1 MIHGRHI
8 SHAPNSIRALGAAGV
23 SQGAHGRGGGMG
35 GSTTVTHC
43 NNTKLIAAI
52 FRSETRSHNM
62 SHAKASAH
70 CRAAGDLQ
78 FRGHALHGLRIVSI
92 KHTHI
97 ETERE
102 RERGVSM
109 PPSLA
114 VSTIVFRP
122 LKYFL
127 LLAAWKAPICALRL
141 CDAPLQVLSTARQW
155 PGKHGNNTN
164 KAIRP
169 IANYDGTNYL
179 MFNLLHKLLKNSRNM
194 QAMKYVKQCKL
205 NL

>member
-8 SHAPNSIRALGAAGV
+8 SHAPKSIRALGPAGV
-23 SQGAHGRGGGMG
+23 SLSDRSRRRGRGREGKGGPR
-35 GSTTVTHC
+35 SVTHS
-43 NNTKLIAAI
+43 NNTKLIASI

-62 SHAKASAH
+62 SHAEASAH

-78 FRGHALHGLRIVSI
+78 FRGHALHGLRVVSV
-92 KHTHI
+92 THPHRGRDG
-97 ETERE
+97 ERE
-102 RERGVSM
+102 MSSSLSI
-109 PPSLA
+109 SLA

-164 KAIRP
+164 TNTTIR
-169 IANYDGTNYL
+169 
-179 MFNLLHKLLKNSRNM
+179 
-194 QAMKYVKQCKL
+194 Q
-205 NL
+205 

>member
-1 MIHGRHI
+1 MRQNPLEH
-8 SHAPNSIRALGAAGV
+8 LGQLVSV
-23 SQGAHGRGGGMG
+23 SQTDRRSRRRGQG

-62 SHAKASAH
+62 SHAEASAH

-92 KHTHI
+92 THPHRDRA
-97 ETERE
+97 RE
-102 RERGVSM
+102 RKRCLH
-109 PPSLA
+109 PSLT

-164 KAIRP
+164 KAIRQHGQLP
-169 IANYDGTNYL
+169 IMMA
-179 MFNLLHKLLKNSRNM
+179 
-194 QAMKYVKQCKL
+194 QII
-205 NL
+205 